1 MTRNVW
7 FVLEKDN
14 RYYKLELGR
23 TILNFTEFDFALFW
37 ETCIS
42 AGKSA
47 YKTGSLPTDVMTSAR
62 NIAAGCHPYVSAC
75 LNSSFDSVAL
85 DCIIAYICSSEH
97 IGLEELWARCISPKN
112 NYEQSLF
119 RRISEYKTGR
129 ASNSWVN
136 IVRMHEYA
144 KNKLD
149 FVYDSTPEK
158 RLSERDVELR
168 RRYFDLAFSVA
179 ANESGYSGDDLPFSR
194 RYSPSLLPGA
204 AFRMGAVSKDLYR
217 KMSDMLED
225 IPQAKSHNGILR
237 DQNAMDV
244 YSYIKKLE
252 RPTDGELRAMFA
264 PAGLAPSETVY
275 VPDGFKGMIDL
286 EFELMSD
293 EHIMIERC
301 ATCGRY
307 FVRDPEY
314 NRPYCTRMS
323 AGGKTCREKDEEN
336 LRHQE
341 QMAAMAKAAEKAA
354 AEKAAADR
362 SVADRSASEK
372 AAPGQTAS
380 DDVRHVTI
388 PSQIEKRAQRIY
400 SALYRRIGK
409 LMTGGEFR
417 EWSQYLS
424 NFKRNVRNG
433 DQTLAEYEEFLD
445 YSENLYDNTIE
456 NARADYSTSRGSSE
470 FVVNKLATSSEEEK
484 PANML
489 DMLKKGVDS
498 TTVRVKK
505 LSEVSY
511 SYPAEKSFDFDDTRA
526 ENVPVQKTYT
536 TVSSN
541 APGKAS
547 GEPAFA
553 ERKQSHDYASPVSES
568 YPEPL
573 YSSGTAPAYEAA
585 AIGGETKSAVSAV
598 NEQQPSG
605 TGSQKTEDGREFKP
619 FMPKKYASVYE
630 AMMDAQKPED
640 SEEKPAEKPQRI
652 RKPDWE
658 YLSGSRK

>member
-23 TILNFTEFDFALFW
+23 TILNFAEFDFALFW

-42 AGKSA
+42 AGKTA

-217 KMSDMLED
+217 KMSGMLED

-293 EHIMIERC
+293 EHIIIERC

-354 AEKAAADR
+354 AER
-362 SVADRSASEK
+362 SVADKSAAEK
-372 AAPGQTAS
+372 TSPGQTAS
-380 DDVRHVTI
+380 DDVHHVTI

-445 YSENLYDNTIE
+445 YSENLYDNTVE
-456 NARADYSTSRGSSE
+456 NARAGYNASRGSSE

-489 DMLKKGVDS
+489 DMLKKGTDS

-511 SYPAEKSFDFDDTRA
+511 SYPAEKSFDFDDVRA
-526 ENVPVQKTYT
+526 EKVPVQKTDM

-541 APGKAS
+541 APEKTY
-547 GEPAFA
+547 GEPVFA
-553 ERKQSHDYASPVSES
+553 EREQSHDYTSPVSES

-573 YSSGTAPAYEAA
+573 YAAGTAPAYEAA
-585 AIGGETKSAVSAV
+585 PMSSET
-598 NEQQPSG
+598 EPSG
-605 TGSQKTEDGREFKP
+605 IEERPFVPGSQKTDDGRVFKP
-619 FMPKKYASVYE
+619 FVPKKYASVYE

-658 YLSGSRK
+658 YLSGSKK

>member
-23 TILNFTEFDFALFW
+23 TILNFAEFDFALFW

-42 AGKSA
+42 AGKTA

-217 KMSDMLED
+217 KMSGMLED

-293 EHIMIERC
+293 EHIIIERC

-341 QMAAMAKAAEKAA
+341 QMAAMVKAAEKAA
-354 AEKAAADR
+354 AEKAAAER
-362 SVADRSASEK
+362 SVADRSAAEK
-372 AAPGQTAS
+372 TSPGQTAS
-380 DDVRHVTI
+380 DDVHHVTI

-445 YSENLYDNTIE
+445 YSENLYDNTVE
-456 NARADYSTSRGSSE
+456 NARAGYNASRGSSE
-470 FVVNKLATSSEEEK
+470 FVVNKLATSSEDEK

-489 DMLKKGVDS
+489 DMLKKGTDS
-498 TTVRVKK
+498 MTVRVKK

-511 SYPAEKSFDFDDTRA
+511 SYPAEKSFDFDDVRA
-526 ENVPVQKTYT
+526 EKVPVQKTDM

-541 APGKAS
+541 APEKTY
-547 GEPAFA
+547 GEPVFA
-553 ERKQSHDYASPVSES
+553 EREQSHDYTSPVSES

-573 YSSGTAPAYEAA
+573 YAAGTAPAYEAA
-585 AIGGETKSAVSAV
+585 PMSSETG
-598 NEQQPSG
+598 PSG
-605 TGSQKTEDGREFKP
+605 IEERPFVPGSQKTDDGRVFKP
-619 FMPKKYASVYE
+619 FVPKKYASVYE

-658 YLSGSRK
+658 YLSGSKK